1 MFERP
6 LGATSPQ
13 NTLVQP
19 VLLGAVLA
27 LTVAALY
34 LRPFGAKDWHVAL
47 GGGLAAWLLGPVG
60 FRDGIATVA
69 DSWSIEAFFLGLML
83 LAAGA
88 EASGLYAR
96 LARSLRRTRPG
107 RPRLAAIL
115 LAAAAIT
122 AIFSN
127 DATPLV
133 LTPAIFALALSDRDL
148 APAAFGVT
156 FMADGAS
163 LVLPVSNPVNLLFYE
178 RFDLTFR
185 DYSLHILPAALAGV
199 AALAIVTLVRAP
211 SAPRPN
217 VPSRRSVAPTE
228 NPALELAAAMLV
240 PVLAIAYVAAAI
252 ERIPLGLVTLAGGL
266 LMFGLV
272 LALRGDRSPYRKH
285 FSWGLLIFVAG
296 LLLLTESVSDAGS
309 LGWLATILSHLADT
323 PPLIAIAGSA
333 LIAAVVS
340 NLLNNWPAA
349 LLLAVAIEG
358 VTGNRD
364 GLLAGTLIGCSIGAN
379 FTMVGSL
386 STVFW
391 LNLCRSHGLTFGP
404 AGYARRAFLPTLTAL
419 SAATLVAWMTA

>member
-6 LGATSPQ
+6 VAATSTE

-34 LRPFGAKDWHVAL
+34 LRPFAAKDWQVAL
-47 GGGLAAWLLGPVG
+47 AGGLVAWLLGPLG
-60 FRDGIATVA
+60 ARDGLATVA
-69 DSWSIEAFFLGLML
+69 ESWSIEAFFLGLML

-96 LARSLRRTRPG
+96 LARSLQRTPSG
-107 RPRLAAIL
+107 RPRLAAVL
-115 LAAAAIT
+115 VAGAAIT
-122 AIFSN
+122 AVFSN

-133 LTPAIFALALSDRDL
+133 LTPAVFALGMADRDL
-148 APAAFGVT
+148 ASAAFGVT

-163 LVLPVSNPVNLLFYE
+163 LILPVSNPVNLLFYE
-178 RFDLTFR
+178 RFNLTFR
-185 DYSLHILPAALAGV
+185 DYSLHILPAAIAGV
-199 AALAIVTLVRAP
+199 AALAVITLVRAP
-211 SAPRPN
+211 T
-217 VPSRRSVAPTE
+217 VPSAKVSVSPSPAPCG
-228 NPALELAAAMLV
+228 NDRPELAAALLV
-240 PVLAIAYVAAAI
+240 PVLALAYIAAAI
-252 ERIPLGLVTLAGGL
+252 ADVPLGLVTLGGGIVL
-266 LMFGLV
+266 LALV
-272 LALRGDRSPYRKH
+272 LVLRGDRSPYRKH

-296 LLLLTESVSDAGS
+296 LLLLAESVSDAGS
-309 LGWLATILSHLADT
+309 LDWLAAILDHVADAPT
-323 PPLIAIAGSA
+323 LVAIAGAA

-391 LNLCRSHGLTFGP
+391 LNLCRAHGVTFRP
-404 AGYARRAFLPTLTAL
+404 ADYARRAFLPTLAAL
-419 SAATLVAWMTA
+419 LAAILIAAISA